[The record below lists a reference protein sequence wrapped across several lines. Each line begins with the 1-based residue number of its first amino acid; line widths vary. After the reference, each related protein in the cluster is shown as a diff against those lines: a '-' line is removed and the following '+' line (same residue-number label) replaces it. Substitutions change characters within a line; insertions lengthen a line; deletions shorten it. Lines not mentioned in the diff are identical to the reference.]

1 MKAKTKSEIAIEYIA
16 IVIGTALYAVGFQY
30 FLYPNSIIV
39 GGVSGIA
46 MIINLLTSLPVG
58 LLTVVLNIPLFI
70 LAWKYFGTDF
80 IVSSLVGMVLSS
92 VFIDVLALHPINA
105 TEDMLLACFIGG
117 AIKGFGLGL
126 VYYVGAT
133 TGGSDIVAKFA
144 RRKYPYI
151 NFGTIVLVMDC
162 IIIILFATIFNK
174 IEGAMYAVIAMFIAS
189 KVVDLV
195 LYGMDNSN
203 VCYIISNESD
213 EITKE
218 ITETLNR
225 GVTILEG
232 KGAYSHEDK
241 QVLLCVIK
249 KPQITAVRKI
259 VKNVDEHAFFIVTDA
274 KNVFGNGFGDI
285 ADMS

>member
-58 LLTVVLNIPLFI
+58 LLTVILNIPLFI

>member
-1 MKAKTKSEIAIEYIA
+1 MKVTKKSEIVLQYLVIA
-16 IVIGTALYAVGFQY
+16 IGTALYAVGFQY

-46 MIINLLTSLPVG
+46 MIVNLLTRLPVG

-70 LAWKYFGTDF
+70 LAWKHFGPNF
-80 IVSSLVGMVLSS
+80 LISSLVGVVLSS
-92 VFIDVLALHPINA
+92 VFIDILAAHPINA
-105 TEDMLLACFIGG
+105 TEDLLLACFIGG

-133 TGGSDIVAKFA
+133 TGGVDIVAKFA

-151 NFGTIVLVMDC
+151 NFGTIVLVMDSV
-162 IIIILFATIFNK
+162 IIIMFAVIFNK
-174 IEGAMYAVIAMFIAS
+174 IESAMYAVIAMFIAS

-203 VCYIISNESD
+203 VCYIISNESE
-213 EITKE
+213 EIIRE
-218 ITETLNR
+218 INETLNR

-259 VKNVDEHAFFIVTDA
+259 IKNVDERAFFIVTDA
-274 KNVFGNGFGDI
+274 KNVFGKGFGDI
-285 ADMS
+285 ADMN

>member
-1 MKAKTKSEIAIEYIA
+1 MNAKKKREIALEYLVI
-16 IVIGTALYAVGFQY
+16 IIGTALYAVGFQY

-46 MIINLLTSLPVG
+46 MIINLLTKLPVG
-58 LLTVVLNIPLFI
+58 LLTVILNIPLFI
-70 LAWKYFGTDF
+70 LAWKHFGKQF
-80 IVSSLVGMVLSS
+80 IIGSLVGMILSS
-92 VFIDVLALHPINA
+92 VFIDILALRPINA
-105 TEDMLLACFIGG
+105 TDDMLLACFIGG

-133 TGGSDIVAKFA
+133 TGGIDIVAKFA

-151 NFGTIVLVMDC
+151 NFGTIVLSMDC
-162 IIIILFATIFNK
+162 VIIILFAVIFNE
-174 IEGAMYAVIAMFIAS
+174 IEGAMYAVIAMFVVS

-195 LYGMDNSN
+195 LYGTDNSN
-203 VCYIISNESD
+203 VCYIISNEST
-213 EITKE
+213 EIVKE

-274 KNVFGNGFGDI
+274 KNVFGKGFGDI
-285 ADMS
+285 ADMN

>member
-1 MKAKTKSEIAIEYIA
+1 MKAKKKSEIAIEYIA

-58 LLTVVLNIPLFI
+58 LLTVILNIPLFI

>member
-1 MKAKTKSEIAIEYIA
+1 MKAKKKSEIAIEYIA

-58 LLTVVLNIPLFI
+58 LLIVILNIPLFI